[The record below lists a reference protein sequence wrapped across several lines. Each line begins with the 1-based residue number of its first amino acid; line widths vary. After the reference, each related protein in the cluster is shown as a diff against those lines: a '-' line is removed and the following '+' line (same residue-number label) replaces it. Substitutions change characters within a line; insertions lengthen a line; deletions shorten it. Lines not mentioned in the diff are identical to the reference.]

1 MQTPRRDFLKLA
13 AGAATLPVLAG
24 NAEAAPAVP
33 KSWDSKLM
41 GPGEYI
47 NVDGI
52 RTRYFHAGQGEPLV
66 LIHGGQWPATS
77 SADGWSS
84 IFDHLAE
91 HYHVYSFDKLGM
103 GFTDNPKSDA
113 DYSMDAII
121 KHAHGFIKAVGIK
134 KAIVAGQSRGALPA
148 ARIAVDDPE
157 LVSHL
162 VLFDNNALA
171 SGDIKMAE
179 RADARAEREA
189 PTRESIRHGLMASP
203 LHVRKDFITDAY
215 VEAQYQIAILPKIAA
230 ADKKFRE
237 LKDKWVRGNP
247 DRVQKDP
254 RLGNNVGANAWWLI
268 DTKNET
274 IEMMRAGRLKA
285 PTIMIWGWDDAFAP
299 YTLGLD
305 TMNVLSK
312 VLDRVE
318 LHMLN
323 KASHFVFAEYPVEA
337 TRLINNFVSR

>member
-13 AGAATLPVLAG
+13 AAAAALPVFA
-24 NAEAAPAVP
+24 AAADAAPTAT

-41 GPGEYI
+41 GRGEYI
-47 NVDGI
+47 DVDGI
-52 RTRYFHAGQGEPLV
+52 RTRYFHAGQGEALV

-84 IFDHLAE
+84 IFDHLSE

-148 ARIAVDDPE
+148 ARIAIDDPE

-179 RADARAEREA
+179 REDVRADREA
-189 PTRESIRHGLMASP
+189 PTRESIKRGLMASP

-215 VEAQYQIAILPKIAA
+215 VEAQYQIATLPKIAE

-237 LKDKWVRGNP
+237 LKDKWVRANP
-247 DRVQKDP
+247 DRVKQDP

-268 DTKNET
+268 DTKDQT
-274 IEMMRAGRLKA
+274 LDMMRAGRLKA
-285 PTIMIWGWDDAFAP
+285 PTIMIWGWNDSFAP

-305 TMNVLSK
+305 TMGILSK

-323 KASHFVFAEYPVEA
+323 KASHFVFAEYPIEA
-337 TRLINNFVSR
+337 TRLINNFVSA

>member
-13 AGAATLPVLAG
+13 AGAATLPVLA
-24 NAEAAPAVP
+24 ASADAAPAVP

-41 GPGEYI
+41 GPGEYVD
-47 NVDGI
+47 VDGI
-52 RTRYFHAGQGEPLV
+52 RTRYFHAGQGEALV

-91 HYHVYSFDKLGM
+91 NYHVYSFDKLGM

-113 DYSMDAII
+113 DYSMNAII

-179 RADARAEREA
+179 REDVRAEREA
-189 PTRESIRHGLMASP
+189 PTRESIRRGLMASP

-230 ADKKFRE
+230 ADKKFRD
-237 LKDKWVRGNP
+237 LKDRWVRDNP
-247 DRVQKDP
+247 ERVKQDP

-274 IEMMRAGRLKA
+274 LDMMRAGRLKA
-285 PTIMIWGWDDAFAP
+285 PTIMIWGWNDAFAP

-312 VLDRVE
+312 MLDRVE

-337 TRLINNFVSR
+337 TRLINNFVSA

>member
-24 NAEAAPAVP
+24 NADAAPAVP

-47 NVDGI
+47 DVDGI

-91 HYHVYSFDKLGM
+91 QYHVYSFDKLGM

-134 KAIVAGQSRGALPA
+134 KAIVVGQSRGALPA

-179 RADARAEREA
+179 RADVRAEREA
-189 PTRESIRHGLMASP
+189 PTRESIRRGLMASP

-215 VEAQYQIAILPKIAA
+215 VEAQYQIAILPKIAE

-237 LKDKWVRGNP
+237 LKDKWVRANP
-247 DRVQKDP
+247 ERVKQDP

-285 PTIMIWGWDDAFAP
+285 PTIMIWGWNDAFAP

-337 TRLINNFVSR
+337 TRLINNFVSA

>member
-1 MQTPRRDFLKLA
+1 METPRRDFLKLA
-13 AGAATLPVLAG
+13 AGAAALPAFASAA
-24 NAEAAPAVP
+24 NAAPAVP

-47 NVDGI
+47 DVDGI
-52 RTRYFHAGQGEPLV
+52 RTRYFHAGQGEALV

-91 HYHVYSFDKLGM
+91 HYHVYAFDKLGM
-103 GFTDNPKSDA
+103 GYTDNPKSDA
-113 DYSMDAII
+113 DYSMDAVIR
-121 KHAHGFIKAVGIK
+121 HAQGFIKAVGIK

-148 ARIAVDDPE
+148 ARIAVNDPD

-171 SGDIKMAE
+171 SGDIKMVE
-179 RADARAEREA
+179 RADVPADRQA
-189 PTRESIRHGLMASP
+189 PTRESIKRAAMASP

-215 VEAQYQIAILPKIAA
+215 IEAQYNIAMLPKIAE
-230 ADKKFRE
+230 ADKKFRD
-237 LKDKWVRGNP
+237 LKEKWVRENP
-247 DRVQKDP
+247 ERVKKDP

-274 IEMMRAGRLKA
+274 LDMMRAGRLKA
-285 PTIMIWGWDDAFAP
+285 PTVMIWGWNDTFAP

-305 TMNVLSK
+305 TMDILGK
-312 VLDRVE
+312 VVDRTE
-318 LHMLN
+318 MHILN
-323 KASHFVFAEYPVEA
+323 KASHFVFAEYPVEV
-337 TRLINNFVSR
+337 TRLINNFISA